1 MFLDHGGGI
10 ISMYF
15 HLDKILVK
23 AGDMLKKADH
33 RPCRCYRPR
42 HGPSPALGRKN
53 KRGEGKPPDT
63 RGYKQ
68 GTEEYGPEKFRNI
81 NEKTGRDRHELE
93 KGDLPLEESLKVF
106 EEGMS
111 LIKFCSERLEEV
123 EKKVT
128 MLVKEGDAGYI
139 HRPFDIES
147 NEED

>member
-1 MFLDHGGGI
+1 MAQKNFET
-10 ISMYF
+10 SM
-15 HLDKILVK
+15 
-23 AGDMLKKADH
+23 
-33 RPCRCYRPR
+33 
-42 HGPSPALGRKN
+42 
-53 KRGEGKPPDT
+53 KRL
-63 RGYKQ
+63 
-68 GTEEYGPEKFRNI
+68 EEI
-81 NEKTGRDRHELE
+81 VHELE